1 MIFGRKSPLGR
12 KKKIVSQFDG
22 INPSEVVE
30 QSLNHIALECS
41 GLDQHPA
48 TMPRCVGSDRIL
60 FYDVAGRLGT
70 QCVANMFA
78 LFPRLSTSDRFQVVR
93 M

>member
-22 INPSEVVE
+22 INPIEVVE
-30 QSLNHIALECS
+30 QGMNHVALECS
-41 GLDQHPA
+41 SLYQHPA
-48 TMPRCVGSDRIL
+48 TIPRCVGSDRVL
-60 FYDVAGRLGT
+60 FCFVAGRLRT
-70 QCVANMFA
+70 QPAANIFA
-78 LFPRLSTSDRFQVVR
+78 LFPRISASDRFQVVR